1 MKAEELWKSLG
12 LAAPAR
18 RALITENIK
27 TIAELKKYTFSEI
40 EQLHGI
46 GPNALVILKP
56 HLKR

>member
-1 MKAEELWKSLG
+1 MKADELWKSLG

-18 RALITENIK
+18 RALINENIK

-56 HLKR
+56 YLKR